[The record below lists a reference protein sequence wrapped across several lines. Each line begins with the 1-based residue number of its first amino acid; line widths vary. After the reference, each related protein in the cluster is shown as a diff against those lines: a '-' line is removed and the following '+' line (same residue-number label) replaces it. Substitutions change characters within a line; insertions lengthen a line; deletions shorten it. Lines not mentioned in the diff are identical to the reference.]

1 MNKYIHAYIPYII
14 AHIYPQMR
22 GWSAKVVDVGGVVG
36 EECEVGWGWVAKGGR
51 WRGLVAMWPVGWCN
65 DSAMRGQP
73 IPGVL
78 VARVIGCLVTV
89 WEKR

>member
-1 MNKYIHAYIPYII
+1 MAEV
-14 AHIYPQMR
+14 R
-22 GWSAKVVDVGGVVG
+22 WGWSAKSARLVG
-36 EECEVGWGWVAKGGR
+36 EWVAKGGR
-51 WRGLVAMWPVGWCN
+51 WRGLVGMWPVVWCN

-78 VARVIGCLVTV
+78 VARVIGCLVTL